1 LKPFVCVG
9 PVVSH
14 FRHCLRRFFSMVGG
28 PKTNSSMATATAIVS
43 WFLLNI
49 AIGSSTKWIF
59 LYGKVCSAHQPDE
72 CQTFKFPLTIT
83 IIHMLFSWGMC
94 FVQLHLIRGTGP
106 GRTFTVSEQFYKI
119 APLSASF
126 SLSVG
131 MGNLSLKY
139 IFPSFNQMLGSMTPL
154 ITVLLAVAL
163 YRKSFNGWTW
173 ASMPIICGGLA
184 LCSITEVNFHALG
197 AFFASSATVLR
208 ALKSILQGKL
218 LQGEKVDSV
227 TLLYYMAPWAA
238 VMLSAVAVFSE
249 GVDPLRMLARGLPGV
264 SSWWSPEE
272 RLVGSGTLL
281 LMLAVSGLNACLLNV
296 VNFSVTAYTSPVTLQ
311 VLGNVKNCLSILVSV
326 SVFGNTLQGI
336 QGVGVAICLLGV
348 WVYNTR
354 GGAAKKVEAQSAKT
368 QEKVVK
374 LAMPEGQAP
383 PLASRAMA
391 ARRAFSPSRRPEA
404 VVVG

>member
-1 LKPFVCVG
+1 
-9 PVVSH
+9 
-14 FRHCLRRFFSMVGG
+14 MVGAAKING
-28 PKTNSSMATATAIVS
+28 SMGTALAVFS

-49 AIGSSTKWIF
+49 AMGSSTKWIF
-59 LYGKVCSAHQPDE
+59 LYGKVCSEQQLDE
-72 CQTFKFPLTIT
+72 CQTFKFPLSIT

-94 FVQLHLIRGTGP
+94 SMQLHLIRRTGP
-106 GRTFTVSEQFYKI
+106 SRTFTLSEQFHKI
-119 APLSASF
+119 VPLSASF

-163 YRKSFNGWTW
+163 QRKSFNLWTW
-173 ASMPIICGGLA
+173 SSMPIICGGLA
-184 LCSITEVNFHALG
+184 ICSIMEVNFHALG

-238 VMLSAVAVFSE
+238 LLLSAVAVVSE
-249 GVDPLRMLARGLPGV
+249 GSQPLRMIARGLPGV
-264 SSWWSPEE
+264 SSLWAPED

-296 VNFSVTAYTSPVTLQ
+296 VNFSVTSLTNPVTLQ

-326 SVFGNTLQGI
+326 GVFGNTLQGI
-336 QGVGVAICLLGV
+336 QGVGVAICLIGV
-348 WVYNTR
+348 WLYNTR
-354 GGAAKKVEAQSAKT
+354 GGAAKKVEAQSAEAKEKT
-368 QEKVVK
+368 DVK
-374 LAMPEGQAP
+374 IVQPDGQTPSLAR
-383 PLASRAMA
+383 LAMA
-391 ARRAFSPSRRPEA
+391 ARRASSPGRKQE
-404 VVVG
+404 